1 MNIRKL
7 ESHEIALHRQLRL
20 RALRES
26 PESFRDTAEQ
36 VEQQPSSYWADLTR
50 SVTEPDRHIMFLA
63 YEGDAVVGS
72 IYGLRDRERRDSARI
87 GGTWVA
93 RSHRRRGVGRESLEA
108 VISWAREHGFSHL
121 ALWAPSAN
129 SAALA
134 LCDVHIRPSVM
145 SIRLPPIK
153 VFVLNH
159 LSASPVAGAVATL
172 TETKREALASQVS
185 EMLHTYADGDGMA
198 VPDETNIA
206 IAHA

>member
-1 MNIRKL
+1 MRIRKL
-7 ESHEIALHRQLRL
+7 ESHEIALHRELRL

-36 VEQQPSSYWADLTR
+36 VERQPSSYWTDLTR

-93 RSHRRRGVGRESLEA
+93 PSHRRRGVGRELVEA
-108 VISWAREHGFSHL
+108 VISWAREQGFSHL

-129 SAALA
+129 PAALELYRQA
-134 LCDVHIRPSVM
+134 GFKDTGRRKPLRNNSSHEAVELERDMPTQ
-145 SIRLPPIK
+145 
-153 VFVLNH
+153 
-159 LSASPVAGAVATL
+159 GAV
-172 TETKREALASQVS
+172 
-185 EMLHTYADGDGMA
+185 
-198 VPDETNIA
+198 
-206 IAHA
+206 